1 MIAMPLRVEET
12 IYLCSGIT
20 TEFNALA
27 CKHLSAP
34 GRIVGNQDETSDPGL
49 PEHLHRGAIIAVRRQ
64 LAIQIGELDV
74 ISPSDVN
81 RTAVIPISDIV
92 ATRHLVTQTL
102 HHLGHDGIPHES
114 ADVGEVFFTL
124 EVSLEIDI
132 FCVIFGEGWVITKAF
147 GLKRHPVRIL
157 KGLRVSCPNI
167 QPRGK
172 FPFGENRLAP
182 RSRSEPESSRY
193 LEKLVSQATVIPEAK
208 KSDHY
213 GLCDS
218 DTNRFIA
225 SGSLAAGAR
234 P

>member
-1 MIAMPLRVEET
+1 MPLRVEET
-12 IYLCSGIT
+12 IYLCPGIA

-34 GRIVGNQDETSDPGL
+34 GRIVGNHDKASDPVL
-49 PEHLHRGAIIAVRRQ
+49 AKHLHRGAIITVRQQ
-64 LAIQIGELDV
+64 LAIQIGELHV
-74 ISPSDVN
+74 ISPSYVN

-92 ATRHLVTQTL
+92 AARDLVTQTL
-102 HHLGHDGIPHES
+102 HCLRHDGIPHQT
-114 ADVGEVFFTL
+114 VGVTEVFFAL

-132 FCVIFGEGWVITKAF
+132 FCVAFGEGWVVTKAF
-147 GLKRHPVRIL
+147 GPKRHPVRVL